1 MKIHRLNIPRA
12 KQNIEKKVT
21 CTIHVIVILYIEFQL
36 AQEYNDN
43 MLTRNAS
50 LK

>member
-21 CTIHVIVILYIEFQL
+21 CTIHVILYIEFQL

-43 MLTRNAS
+43 ILTRNAS